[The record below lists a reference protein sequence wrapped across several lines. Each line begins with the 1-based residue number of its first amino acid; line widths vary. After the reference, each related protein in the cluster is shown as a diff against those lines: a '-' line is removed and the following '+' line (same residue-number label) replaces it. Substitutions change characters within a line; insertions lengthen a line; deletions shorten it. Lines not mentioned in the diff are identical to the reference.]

1 MKNLILAATFTLF
14 AFCALAQT
22 NAPFTP
28 PPTIVTPPVTSQVV
42 VAQTVTNLV
51 PQVVTNRVTVPVVST
66 NAVIRRFVVD
76 IDTNQSPLQFTCM
89 MSDHSMILTP
99 ALAVHSLTNR
109 VALSAFN
116 ALLADIVASG
126 HRFVPTNGP
135 SLRGTNLFWRT
146 STNLA
151 VRR

>member
-1 MKNLILAATFTLF
+1 MKKLTLIATLALTSISAI
-14 AFCALAQT
+14 AQT

-42 VAQTVTNLV
+42 VVQT
-51 PQVVTNRVTVPVVST
+51 QVVTNITTQVVTNHVAVPVVLT
-66 NAVIRRFVVD
+66 NATIRRFVID
-76 IDTNQSPLQFTCM
+76 INSNQIPVQFTCL

-109 VALSAFN
+109 TALSTFN

-126 HRFVPTNGP
+126 HRFVPTHGP
-135 SLRGTNLFWRT
+135 SPRGLLWSAHTN
-146 STNLA
+146 A
-151 VRR
+151 IAH